1 VKAPALHD
9 ASFTLP
15 VRVYYEDTD
24 AGGVVYHANYLKFME
39 RGRTEWLRKLGFEQ
53 AALARDPGVV
63 FVLRRLEIEF
73 LRPAGLDAELAVV
86 TSVKRLRATSV
97 EFDQRIVARDGD
109 PVCTGVAVVVCVDA
123 ARFRPSPIPTCIT
136 EGLAVRN

>member
-1 VKAPALHD
+1 LQET
-9 ASFTLP
+9 SFTLP

-53 AALARDPGVV
+53 AALARDSGVV
-63 FVLRRLEIEF
+63 FVLRRLEVDF

-86 TSVKRLRATSV
+86 TAVKRLRPTSV
-97 EFDQRIVARDGD
+97 EFEQSIIDGERGAVCNAVAL
-109 PVCTGVAVVVCVDA
+109 VVCVDT
-123 ARFRPSPIPTCIT
+123 ARFKPSPIPSCIT
-136 EGLAVRN
+136 EGLAVRI